1 MVIKEHWIWRSFVMS
16 QGWVKLIKST
26 LLIETVIIK
35 NPHIH
40 QNKRRKCQK
49 VKDVENLILSKEQLL
64 LFVKKGKDLKG
75 YKMVH
80 VV

>member
-1 MVIKEHWIWRSFVMS
+1 MS

-26 LLIETVIIK
+26 LLVEAAIIK

-40 QNKRRKCQK
+40 QNKHRKCQK
-49 VKDVENLILSKEQLL
+49 VKDVENLILTKEKML
-64 LFVKKGKDLKG
+64 LFVKQGKDLKG
-75 YKMVH
+75 YKMVQ